1 MKNKAFLAHVLP
13 FAVFLGFLMLDSFV
27 ATIFQNSGV
36 LLLTMPKYW
45 IYPLQ
50 TLVCGGL
57 VLSFWKHYDF
67 GSVRAWPIGVLAGI
81 VALVLWVSPQA
92 FFGFAPRT
100 EGFNPDLFAADPT
113 IYWLNLISRFARM
126 VIVVA
131 LIEEIFWRGLV
142 MRYLINEDFQK
153 VPFGAYSALSFF
165 GVAVL
170 FMLEHGTVDYPAAF
184 LTGLIY
190 NGVAVK
196 TKSLWACVVAHG
208 VTNFGLGL
216 YTLATKQWGFW

>member
-1 MKNKAFLAHVLP
+1 
-13 FAVFLGFLMLDSFV
+13 
-27 ATIFQNSGV
+27 
-36 LLLTMPKYW
+36 
-45 IYPLQ
+45 
-50 TLVCGGL
+50 
-57 VLSFWKHYDF
+57 
-67 GSVRAWPIGVLAGI
+67 
-81 VALVLWVSPQA
+81 
-92 FFGFAPRT
+92 
-100 EGFNPDLFAADPT
+100 
-113 IYWLNLISRFARM
+113 M